1 NSGGMLVLVLRRLD
15 DGGEIIG
22 EAERGGGSLRG
33 VVRPGSGEVLDF
45 RCGLAGGGADAGA
58 WGRAF
63 CRDGGGGWAGGLAGA
78 DRGWDGVRTWE
89 SLERDLRIDATHDG
103 QGHVNLRFVVRGPRG
118 YEPDAWEASV
128 VVTVDAGEDMRSLVA
143 ELDSLLS

>member
-1 NSGGMLVLVLRRLD
+1 
-15 DGGEIIG
+15 GEP
-22 EAERGGGSLRG
+22 ERGSVSLRG
-33 VVRPGSGEVLDF
+33 VVRPWSDELLDF
-45 RCGLAGGGADAGA
+45 RCGLADAGVDA
-58 WGRAF
+58 GTWVRTF
-63 CRDGGGGWAGGLAGA
+63 DGDGIVDWADDLAESY
-78 DRGWDGVRTWE
+78 RGWDGVRTWE
-89 SLERDLRIDATHDG
+89 SLEGDLRIDATHDG